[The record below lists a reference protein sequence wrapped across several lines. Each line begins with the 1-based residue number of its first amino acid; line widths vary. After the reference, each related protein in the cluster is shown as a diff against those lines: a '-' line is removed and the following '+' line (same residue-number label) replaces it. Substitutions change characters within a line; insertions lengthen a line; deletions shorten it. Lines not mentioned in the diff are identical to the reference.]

1 MAKKKAEEWISD
13 LRGQKKEI
21 TSSRIMDVGEGVF
34 QVEAGIGRRGV
45 AIWVDGP
52 KMARFLAMMLERA
65 AEHLDARNS

>member
-1 MAKKKAEEWISD
+1 MKAEEWISD

-21 TSSRIMDVGEGVF
+21 TSSRIMDVSEGII

-45 AIWVDGP
+45 AIWVDDP

-65 AEHLDARNS
+65 AEHLEGK